1 MMLVLFRSA
10 TSSFVQLNSTAASA
24 KIRQKKVIIVLV
36 SSLVYW
42 WLTNQLI
49 HPNWRLRSVTSIQP
63 FCGQAGSI
71 LRREAQCSLTP
82 YTTSSS
88 LRWRWWISQDFSQP
102 ATRYNLSSESR
113 VLSPGSLPS
122 RTRQDYLT
130 KEAS

>member
-24 KIRQKKVIIVLV
+24 KIRQRKVIIVLV
-36 SSLVYW
+36 SSSVYW

-49 HPNWRLRSVTSIQP
+49 HPNWRLRSVTSTQP
-63 FCGQAGSI
+63 FCGQAGRI

-82 YTTSSS
+82 STISSS
-88 LRWRWWISQDFSQP
+88 LRWESRFFPDSHEM
-102 ATRYNLSSESR
+102 YLSSESR
-113 VLSPGSLPS
+113 LLSPS

>member
-24 KIRQKKVIIVLV
+24 KIRQRKVVIVLV
-36 SSLVYW
+36 SSSVYW

-49 HPNWRLRSVTSIQP
+49 HPNWRLKSVTSIQP
-63 FCGQAGSI
+63 FCGQAGRI

-82 YTTSSS
+82 PTTSSS
-88 LRWRWWISQDFSQP
+88 LRWESRFFP
-102 ATRYNLSSESR
+102 ASHEVNLSSESR
-113 VLSPGSLPS
+113 LLSPGPLPS